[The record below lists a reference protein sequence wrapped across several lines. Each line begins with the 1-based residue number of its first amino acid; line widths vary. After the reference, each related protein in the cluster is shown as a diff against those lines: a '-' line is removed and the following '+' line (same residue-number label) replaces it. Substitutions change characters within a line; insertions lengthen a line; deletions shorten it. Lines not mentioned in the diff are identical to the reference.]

1 MEIWERGGSRDGYK
15 KAGTFDLLRDFV
27 CLHLRPMP
35 YSLALT
41 EEVKAKLLP
50 STQQNIARV
59 YNDPATPDRGRASI
73 DELLAAQAWTELDDR
88 FFRDIA
94 FGTGGMRGRTIGKI
108 VAQAEQGKP
117 QPLDRPEFPGVGTN
131 MLNFDNVNRAVSA
144 LGAYLIEGY
153 PGEKLRVV
161 IAHDTRHFS
170 EAFSQAA
177 AQALNALGI
186 DAFLFEAD
194 RSTPQLSFTTRMMDA
209 HAGIM
214 ITASHN
220 PPHDNG
226 MKFYSR
232 DGGQVVEPH
241 ASGITKH
248 FQKLS
253 SDLAALP
260 VLIAAIK
267 TPGEVTVLG
276 SEIDAIYRDAVGGLV
291 LEQEA
296 ILSTKDKIKFVYTP
310 LHGTGIRAIPGL
322 FDQFGFQY
330 SVVLLQSTG
339 DGRFPTVK
347 SPNPEN
353 AEALE
358 LAIKQA
364 EAEQADVVI
373 ATDPDADR
381 MGVAVR
387 DASGKMILLTGN
399 MIGSIMAYYRCSRL
413 VAQGILTEGNRAN
426 AVIIKTFVTTD
437 LQKRI
442 AEHFGVGC
450 IDTLT
455 GFKYIGEKMHDYELA
470 HGQGDFGKLPFAER
484 RAASLK
490 KSRFVI
496 FAGEESYGYTGGDYV
511 RDKDANAAALMFA
524 EVAAWAKS
532 QGQTLA
538 EYLDNIYR
546 EMGFY
551 TERLG
556 TLTFEGAQGAQQI
569 AKLLASFRSQPP
581 KEYQGQAVT
590 KVDDFGL
597 QDFVDADGKKIPKET
612 MLLFHL
618 ADGGRMAVRGSGTE
632 PKIKFYFFTR
642 AEAKGD
648 LAPIKAE
655 RKAFLEAWWNE
666 VQEDVKK
673 RVA

>member
-1 MEIWERGGSRDGYK
+1 MPTPIFSE
-15 KAGTFDLLRDFV
+15 KAT
-27 CLHLRPMP
+27 
-35 YSLALT
+35 AT
-41 EEVKAKLLP
+41 LLP
-50 STQQNIARV
+50 STRQNIVRV
-59 YNDPATPDRGRASI
+59 YDDPAATDRDRASI
-73 DELLAAQAWTELDDR
+73 DELLAAEAWTELDDR

-108 VAQAEQGKP
+108 VTTTEQG
-117 QPLDRPEFPGVGTN
+117 RPEPLGRPELPGTGTN
-131 MLNFDNVNRAVSA
+131 MLNFGNVHRAVSA
-144 LGAYLIEGY
+144 LGAYLLEGY
-153 PGEKLRVV
+153 PGEKLSVV
-161 IAHDTRHFS
+161 IAHDTRFFS
-170 EAFSQAA
+170 EEFSLAA
-177 AQALNALGI
+177 AQSLNALGI
-186 DAFLFEAD
+186 DAFLFPED
-194 RSTPQLSFTTRMMDA
+194 RSTPQLSFTTRVAGA

-248 FQKLS
+248 FAKLS
-253 SDLAALP
+253 ADPAALP
-260 VLIAAIK
+260 ALIATVAE
-267 TPGEVTVLG
+267 PGQTVTLEP
-276 SEIDAIYRDAVGGLV
+276 EIDVIYRDAVGSLV
-291 LEQEA
+291 LEPEA
-296 ILSTKDKIKFVYTP
+296 ILEVREKIKFVYTP
-310 LHGTGIRAIPGL
+310 LHGTGIRAIPAL
-322 FDQFGFQY
+322 LDQYGFRY
-330 SVVLLQSTG
+330 TVVPSQSTG

-364 EAEQADVVI
+364 EAEHADIVL

-399 MIGSIMAYYRCSRL
+399 MIGSILAYYRCSRMI
-413 VAQGILTEGNRAN
+413 AQGLITEGNRAN

-437 LQKRI
+437 LQKKI
-442 AEHFGVGC
+442 AEHFGIGC

-470 HGQGDFGKLPFAER
+470 LEHPDPAKLPPAER
-484 RAASLK
+484 RAAALTQ
-490 KSRFVI
+490 SRFVV

-511 RDKDANAAALMFA
+511 RDKDANAAVLMFA

-532 QGQTLA
+532 KGLTLA
-538 EYLDNIYR
+538 EYLDQIYR

-581 KEYQGQAVT
+581 ARYQGQSVI

-597 QDFVDADGKKIPKET
+597 QDFADADGKKIPKET

-618 ADGGRMAVRGSGTE
+618 ADGSRMAVRGSGTE

-642 AEAKGD
+642 ADATGD
-648 LAPIKAE
+648 LAAIKTE
-655 RKAFLEAWWNE
+655 RKAFLEAWWTE
-666 VQEDVKK
+666 VQEDVKR
-673 RVA
+673 RVG

>member
-1 MEIWERGGSRDGYK
+1 
-15 KAGTFDLLRDFV
+15 
-27 CLHLRPMP
+27 MP
-35 YSLALT
+35 TSTNLSFSDEAKT
-41 EEVKAKLLP
+41 KLLP
-50 STQQNIARV
+50 ATQQNIARV
-59 YNDPATPDRGRASI
+59 YGDPATTDRDRASI
-73 DELLAAQAWTELDDR
+73 DELLATQAWTELDDR

-108 VAQAEQGKP
+108 VTKAEAGQP
-117 QPLDRPEFPGVGTN
+117 QPLDRPEFPGTGTN
-131 MLNFDNVNRAVSA
+131 MLNFGNVHRAVSA

-153 PGEKLRVV
+153 PGEKLSVV
-161 IAHDTRHFS
+161 IAHDTRFFS
-170 EAFSQAA
+170 PEFARAA
-177 AQALNALGI
+177 AKSLNALGI
-186 DAFLFEAD
+186 DAILFPED
-194 RSTPQLSFTTRMMDA
+194 RSTPQLSFTTRTAGA

-248 FQKLS
+248 FAKLS
-253 SDLAALP
+253 SDPGALP
-260 VLIAAIK
+260 ALLATIKAPGKLVVLEA
-267 TPGEVTVLG
+267 EMDV
-276 SEIDAIYRDAVGGLV
+276 IYRDAVSTLV
-291 LEQEA
+291 LEPEA
-296 ILSTKDKIKFVYTP
+296 ILETGNKIKFVYTP
-310 LHGTGIRAIPGL
+310 LHGTGIRAVPSL
-322 FDQFGFQY
+322 LDQFGFRY
-330 SVVLLQSTG
+330 SIVESQAKG

-364 EAEQADVVI
+364 EAEQADIVL

-387 DASGKMILLTGN
+387 DASGKMVLLTGN
-399 MIGSIMAYYRCSRL
+399 QIGSIMAYYRTSRL
-413 VAQGILTEGNRAN
+413 IAQGIITASNRQN

-455 GFKYIGEKMHDYELA
+455 GFKYIGEKMHDYEKAHSDPAFAKLA
-470 HGQGDFGKLPFAER
+470 ASQQ
-484 RAASLK
+484 RAAALERSH
-490 KSRFVI
+490 FVI
-496 FAGEESYGYTGGDYV
+496 FGGEESYGYTGGDYV
-511 RDKDANAAALMFA
+511 RDKDANAAVLMFA

-532 QGQTLA
+532 KGQTLA
-538 EYLDNIYR
+538 EYLDGIYR

-556 TLTFEGAQGAQQI
+556 TLTFEVASGAAQIQ
-569 AKLLASFRSQPP
+569 KLLASFRSAPP
-581 KEYQGQAVT
+581 TAYQGQAVT
-590 KVDDFGL
+590 GVDDFGL
-597 QDFVDADGKKIPKET
+597 QDFFDADGKKIPKET

-618 ADGGRMAVRGSGTE
+618 ADGSRMVVRGSGTE
-632 PKIKFYFFTR
+632 PKIKFYFLTR
-642 AEAKGD
+642 ADVGSESD
-648 LAPIKAE
+648 LAAIKTE
-655 RKAFLEAWWNE
+655 RKAFLESWWNE